1 MQSPRKPKRSSRM
14 KRRSS
19 MKRRSRSKSM
29 VRIPLTTKGGLY
41 GYHVD
46 MLMKDRRA
54 LLKKILR
61 NNWAT
66 YSELVKRLNV
76 LAIYNKN
83 RNPELSKRV
92 QMDMHYIQRHEGMK
106 KSITRKTSVR
116 RRSKRKS
123 SVRRRSKRK
132 SPIRRRSRRKS
143 SIRGGAVKRP
153 SMGCSGW

>member
-1 MQSPRKPKRSSRM
+1 MQSLKNPKKSSRM
-14 KRRSS
+14 KRRSPKKKLS
-19 MKRRSRSKSM
+19 RMKRLSRSKSM
-29 VRIPLTTKGGLY
+29 VKIPLTTKGGLF

-66 YSELVKRLNV
+66 YSEVVKRLNV

-92 QMDMHYIQRHEGMK
+92 QMDMHYIQRHQLTK
-106 KSITRKTSVR
+106 KSI
-116 RRSKRKS
+116 
-123 SVRRRSKRK
+123 KRK
-132 SPIRRRSRRKS
+132 SPIRRKSKRKS
-143 SIRGGAVKRP
+143 F
-153 SMGCSGW
+153 M